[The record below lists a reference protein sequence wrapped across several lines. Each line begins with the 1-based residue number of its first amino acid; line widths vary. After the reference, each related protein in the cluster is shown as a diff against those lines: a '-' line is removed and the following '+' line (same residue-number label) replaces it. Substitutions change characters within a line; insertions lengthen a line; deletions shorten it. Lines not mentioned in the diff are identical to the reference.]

1 MPRSRSFPPREPDS
15 PLSLRRPYP
24 RMNPL
29 RRVTS
34 RTNDDQGTVGAAEFA
49 ALTAPRRTSLHTP
62 SPSAQ
67 GTEAREPAEAL
78 DHVSPPDAW
87 EPVEGPLPVDHT
99 EHTEHTPPEH
109 IESTPHTERTPP
121 TERSQHTEPAARTAP
136 TAPSEA
142 AERTE
147 HPTSEESPVR
157 DSPKPRASRSLSSR
171 GATNAVAVADRKS
184 AKVSDK
190 LRKRADKAASA
201 PKLAPATGSSTDSPA
216 VALSPGERV
225 EAACLA
231 LVGPQIRRML
241 LTVMPIALATV
252 IALWSTTDRG
262 PLMLWIGLM
271 AVAAVV
277 LAFVSRFEPQ
287 LDIPAAIRGRRNE
300 IAAACGFF
308 GMCWA
313 LGVCMTYG
321 GVIDTQHRL
330 LLLVATAGVLG
341 AMTLATQLSKHAALA
356 LVIPAGLGVAGRFL
370 AGTSFERAVA
380 IVALALAVVH
390 VLHYLDASATQTTL
404 VRNRLENDLLSR
416 KLQKSTE
423 MRLLAEGELAR
434 LTQDISSDTE
444 RDDITGVKNRAA
456 FREALGDLWQQAD
469 AGFDPFSLV
478 LLDIDQYDQ
487 IADQH
492 GQEVANNL
500 LRQVAMMIDHALR
513 TDDMVARLG
522 NSQFG
527 LLLNN
532 ALTDGALICMERIR
546 RKVSTT
552 PFDAGEPLVVS
563 ISTAVVTWERGVGLR
578 QLFAA
583 ADTTLQDAMST
594 GTNQLKVW
602 SNPNPLH
609 IRIPTSVEI

>member
-1 MPRSRSFPPREPDS
+1 
-15 PLSLRRPYP
+15 
-24 RMNPL
+24 MNPL

-62 SPSAQ
+62 SPSPLGSDAL
-67 GTEAREPAEAL
+67 EPADAL
-78 DHVSPPDAW
+78 DNVAPSDVW
-87 EPVEGPLPVDHT
+87 EPSEGSQPINPTEHT
-99 EHTEHTPPEH
+99 EHTEHTEPIDPTE
-109 IESTPHTERTPP
+109 HTE
-121 TERSQHTEPAARTAP
+121 H
-136 TAPSEA
+136 
-142 AERTE
+142 TE
-147 HPTSEESPVR
+147 HPTSKESPVSN
-157 DSPKPRASRSLSSR
+157 SPKPRTSRAQAGR
-171 GATNAVAVADRKS
+171 AATNVDTEVRKS
-184 AKVSDK
+184 GKVSEK

-201 PKLAPATGSSTDSPA
+201 PKLAPATTSPSDSPA
-216 VALSPGERV
+216 VALSPSERV

-308 GMCWA
+308 GLCWA
-313 LGVCMTYG
+313 LGVCISYG
-321 GVIDTQHRL
+321 GVIDTQRRL

-356 LVIPAGLGVAGRFL
+356 LVVPAGLGVAGRFL
-370 AGTSFERAVA
+370 AGTTFERAVA

-390 VLHYLDASATQTTL
+390 ILHYVDASATQTTL

-434 LTQDISSDTE
+434 LTQDITSDAE

-478 LLDIDQYDQ
+478 LLDIDQYDD
-487 IADQH
+487 IAEQH

-546 RKVSTT
+546 RKVSST

-583 ADTTLQDAMST
+583 ADTTLQDAKSE

-602 SNPNPLH
+602 RNPNQIH
-609 IRIPTSVEI
+609 VRIPTSVEI